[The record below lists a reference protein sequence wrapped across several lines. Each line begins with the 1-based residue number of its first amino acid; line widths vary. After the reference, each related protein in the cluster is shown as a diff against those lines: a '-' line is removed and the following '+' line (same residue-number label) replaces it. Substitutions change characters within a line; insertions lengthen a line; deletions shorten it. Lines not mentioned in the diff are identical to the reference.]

1 MYDHERSKINMIHSI
16 RWYLIASFIG
26 LGWYI
31 QHDST
36 NYHRPHSELL
46 GNFSIITPSIA
57 QTKSNVF
64 ETEKNPILY
73 NRKDLQCLAR
83 NIFFEAGTESMLGKI
98 AVGQVTVNRVKIG
111 HWGETVCDVVHA
123 KGQFSWTD
131 RDDLDLDKTSRNYQ
145 DSILAAKR
153 VLAERKRLRLLRHAL
168 FYHADY
174 VHPNW
179 VDRNQKIGQIGT
191 HVFYNGAKGSSLS
204 L

>member
-1 MYDHERSKINMIHSI
+1 MIHRL

-26 LGWYI
+26 LSAFI
-31 QHDST
+31 QHDRT
-36 NYHRPHSELL
+36 NYHRPHKELL
-46 GNFSIITPSIA
+46 GNFNLITPSIA
-57 QTKSNVF
+57 QTKNNIF

-73 NRKDLQCLAR
+73 NRKDIQCLAR

-123 KGQFSWTD
+123 KDQFSWTNK
-131 RDDLDLDKTSRNYQ
+131 DDLSIDKDSRTYR
-145 DSILAAKR
+145 DSVVAAKR
-153 VLAERKRLRLLRHAL
+153 VLSERKRLRILRHAL

-174 VHPNW
+174 VRPNW
-179 VDRNQKIGQIGT
+179 IDRNQKIGQIGT